1 MSFFRILFL
10 LFLGIPIL
18 EIYLLLKVG
27 GSIGA
32 LPTVA
37 LVVLTAVVGVWLLR
51 LQGYITIARMQNS
64 LNRGELPAET
74 MLEGVMLFVA
84 GALLLTP
91 GFFTDAIGFLLLIP
105 VTRGWIARFMLRRMM
120 VMSQFQA
127 RHTSQSGQ
135 TYQSS
140 ATDVIE
146 GEFISH
152 DDKKH

>member
-1 MSFFRILFL
+1 M
-10 LFLGIPIL
+10 LFLGIPVL

-27 GSIGA
+27 GLIGP
-32 LPTVA
+32 LPTVV

-51 LQGYITIARMQNS
+51 MQGYITIARMQES
-64 LNRGELPAET
+64 LNRGELPATT

-91 GFFTDAIGFLLLIP
+91 GFFTDTIGFLLLVP
-105 VTRGWIARFMLRRMM
+105 ASRGWIARLMLRNMM
-120 VMSQFQA
+120 VMSQFKTAQ
-127 RHTSQSGQ
+127 TTQGSQ

-140 ATDVIE
+140 ATEVIE

-152 DDKKH
+152 NDKKH